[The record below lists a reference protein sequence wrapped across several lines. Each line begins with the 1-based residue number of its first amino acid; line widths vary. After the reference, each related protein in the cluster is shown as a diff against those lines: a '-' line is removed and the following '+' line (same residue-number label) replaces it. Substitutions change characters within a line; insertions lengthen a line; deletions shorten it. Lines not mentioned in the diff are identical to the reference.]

1 METNSQP
8 ATHHETKSREPL
20 TPTFPPIADHETSDV
35 EMLDL
40 GENHRPYEEQC
51 IDNKHPNPRKRR
63 NPTIHQSPAHYSDI
77 GCWGCLNLKEELME
91 TKGELS
97 VAIKVTEEATAMTR
111 ELQEKIIS
119 LETSVTRKGN
129 QMVEDTSRDQLLHQH
144 FSDKIKNEAT
154 QKKSFDSGEASNSA
168 SRRLSRRFSS
178 SKNLIPLKLNV
189 LGSSTSSTR
198 SPTPESPL
206 STGLPIRHMTAEGR
220 DRDQSN
226 SSRHEHGVNNA
237 LNPAH
242 PPESERSYNQATTA
256 SENSSPGR
264 FKQFRLKFSSKRSNK
279 ANQNDHDYFGSMLCP
294 VQLEE
299 ANSDIQ
305 EVERDSGY
313 AE

>member
-1 METNSQP
+1 METNFQP
-8 ATHHETKSREPL
+8 ATHHEAKSREPL

-63 NPTIHQSPAHYSDI
+63 NPTIHQSPAQYSDI
-77 GCWGCLNLKEELME
+77 GCWGCLNLKQELIDAKDELFKVKEENTSTIRKLE
-91 TKGELS
+91 
-97 VAIKVTEEATAMTR
+97 
-111 ELQEKIIS
+111 EKIIL
-119 LETSVTRKGN
+119 LETSVTRQGN
-129 QMVEDTSRDQLLHQH
+129 QMAEDTSRDQLLHQH

-168 SRRLSRRFSS
+168 SCRLSRRFSS
-178 SKNLIPLKLNV
+178 SKTLIPLKLNV
-189 LGSSTSSTR
+189 AGSSTSSTR

-206 STGLPIRHMTAEGR
+206 STGLPIRHLTAEGR
-220 DRDQSN
+220 DRNQSN
-226 SSRHEHGVNNA
+226 SSRTEHGVNNA

-242 PPESERSYNQATTA
+242 PPESERSSNQATTA

-264 FKQFRLKFSSKRSNK
+264 FKQFRLKFSNKRSNK
-279 ANQNDHDYFGSMLCP
+279 ANQNDYDYFGSMLRP

-313 AE
+313 AD